1 MPLAS
6 SSPSGSINRKV
17 LLVPGES
24 LDRLAAD
31 RNSRNASLTLAFA
44 QPGDTLLYLLLPL
57 HHDAY
62 GVTLA
67 EAGLLLAANRLVRI
81 AGYGWVARLFG
92 ERGPHAAC
100 LMAALG
106 SLLSTLGYATLSGVW
121 ALLIARLMW
130 GLSFAA
136 MNIATQALATAE
148 PTGAARRSG
157 RMRAIIAAGPVG
169 GLIVG
174 AVVSHLTGPRQAFVV
189 LSAAALLAFVFA
201 APLPRLGE
209 GRPERLQRPR
219 FGLPS
224 RLDAWSFVQGMTL
237 DGLFVLGISLLAA
250 SALPD
255 YAGLAAGAAL
265 ALRYVAE
272 ILLGPRGGS
281 LAQRYGPRR
290 VLTLLSVSTAIGLA
304 VIGAGALWLG
314 AILVVVLRGL
324 IQPIPPPLV
333 ALENPGRDR
342 VPALARLAT
351 WRDLGAGAGP
361 LLAGALLPIVPHE
374 VLYGG
379 AALLLATSAAAV
391 AVRNTPRLI

>member
-1 MPLAS
+1 MAVSAAISAEPA
-6 SSPSGSINRKV
+6 I
-17 LLVPGES
+17 EAA
-24 LDRLAAD
+24 AAD

-57 HHDAY
+57 YHATF
-62 GVTLA
+62 GVSLA

-81 AGYGWVARLFG
+81 AGYGWVARFYA
-92 ERGPHAAC
+92 ERGPRASC
-100 LMAALG
+100 LLAALG
-106 SLLSTLGYATLSGVW
+106 SLLATFGYAALSGVW
-121 ALLIARLMW
+121 GLLVARLLW

-157 RMRAIIAAGPVG
+157 RMRAVIAAGPVS
-169 GLIVG
+169 GLVAG
-174 AVVSHLTGPRQAFVV
+174 ALISYAAGPREAFFV
-189 LSAAALLAFVFA
+189 LGLAAVLAFAFA
-201 APLPRLGE
+201 ARLPAIGE

-224 RLDAWSFVQGMTL
+224 RFDTWSFIQGMTL
-237 DGLFVLGISLLAA
+237 DGLFVIGLSVLAVA
-250 SALPD
+250 AMPE
-255 YAGLAAGAAL
+255 YAVLAAGAAL

-272 ILLGPRGGS
+272 IGLGPAGGA
-281 LAQRYGPRR
+281 LAQRYGARP
-290 VLTLLSVSTAIGLA
+290 VLTLLSVSTAAGLV

-314 AILVVVLRGL
+314 ALLVVTLRGL
-324 IQPIPPPLV
+324 IQPIPAPLV

-361 LLAGALLPIVPHE
+361 LLAGALLPILPHPL
-374 VLYGG
+374 LYGG
-379 AALLLATSAAAV
+379 AAVLLAGSAIAV
-391 AVRNTPRLI
+391 GLRRA

>member
-1 MPLAS
+1 MPLTR
-6 SSPSGSINRKV
+6 SSPSDRIDGKV
-17 LLVPGES
+17 LVVPGER

-81 AGYGWVARLFG
+81 AGYGWVARLFA
-92 ERGPHAAC
+92 ERGPHTAC

-157 RMRAIIAAGPVG
+157 RMRAIIAAGPVS

-174 AVVSHLTGPRQAFVV
+174 AVVSHLAGPRQAFLV

-201 APLPRLGE
+201 AQLSQLGE

-219 FGLPS
+219 FGVPT
-224 RLDAWSFVQGMTL
+224 RLDTWSFVQGMTL
-237 DGLFVLGISLLAA
+237 DGLFVIGISILAA
-250 SALPD
+250 AAMPE
-255 YAGLAAGAAL
+255 YAGLAAGGAL

-272 ILLGPRGGS
+272 IVLGPSGGS

-304 VIGAGALWLG
+304 IIGAGEFWLG
-314 AILVVVLRGL
+314 AILVVIIRGL

-391 AVRNTPRLI
+391 RNAPRSI